1 MESNVYKG
9 MSLNKELRATLLT
22 YKPNMSGYRQAKA
35 GKMGNVKESG
45 IYGYRH
51 LIAGGHQAKCLF
63 MVLVI
68 SAALLTLVISAAL
81 LTPGYCRVIASST
94 LRLKLTVPSPPVTME
109 TPEGSY
115 YGNCIV
121 EKGDGVII
129 VASL

>member
-9 MSLNKELRATLLT
+9 MSLNEELRATLLT

-35 GKMGNVKESG
+35 GKMGNGKESG

-63 MVLVI
+63 MV
-68 SAALLTLVISAAL
+68 LVISAAL

>member
-9 MSLNKELRATLLT
+9 MSLNEELRATLLT

-35 GKMGNVKESG
+35 GKMGNRKESG

-51 LIAGGHQAKCLF
+51 LIAGGHQAKGLF
-63 MVLVI
+63 MV
-68 SAALLTLVISAAL
+68 LVISAAL

>member
-9 MSLNKELRATLLT
+9 MSLTKELRATLLT

-68 SAALLTLVISAAL
+68 SAALLT
-81 LTPGYCRVIASST
+81 PGYCRVIASST

>member
-1 MESNVYKG
+1 MGNG
-9 MSLNKELRATLLT
+9 KEL
-22 YKPNMSGYRQAKA
+22 
-35 GKMGNVKESG
+35 G

-63 MVLVI
+63 MV
-68 SAALLTLVISAAL
+68 LVISAAL

-121 EKGDGVII
+121 EKGDGVIMI
-129 VASL
+129 ASL